1 MDSVTNKPLCF
12 ELVSKRQ
19 KTQNMMMTGAMRA
32 ISPQVFL
39 TTLVNF
45 LDLTTAL
52 AWSQVNREW
61 HKTNMQY
68 KFIQSVYIRDN
79 NPITCMSLTKL
90 FSKYT
95 QQIFPSID
103 HLQLGYNPENLSIEE
118 IFTRVPN
125 IQKLRFGDQPEGFT
139 DDNLHFIENL
149 TNLKTLDLSWSRVSD
164 YGLYELR
171 TFTTIQSLNLYM
183 CPRITDVGISF

>member
-1 MDSVTNKPLCF
+1 
-12 ELVSKRQ
+12 
-19 KTQNMMMTGAMRA
+19 
-32 ISPQVFL
+32 
-39 TTLVNF
+39 
-45 LDLTTAL
+45 
-52 AWSQVNREW
+52 
-61 HKTNMQY
+61 MQY

-79 NPITCMSLTKL
+79 NQITCVGPTKL

-149 TNLKTLDLSWSRVSD
+149 TNLKTLDLS
-164 YGLYELR
+164 
-171 TFTTIQSLNLYM
+171 
-183 CPRITDVGISF
+183 